1 MPDESGIKLMLVK
14 LLNVRFDGGAVY
26 LQLMDILKGRIFQV
40 SQVVNPDER
49 ECTWMLI
56 DMDYFLQKLKTK
68 KESNY
73 KGDDNLLEFE
83 F

>member
-14 LLNVRFDGGAVY
+14 LLNVRFDGGRVY

-40 SQVVNPDER
+40 SQVVKPDER

-68 KESNY
+68 KEGNY